1 MADEKKP
8 VVKAAETAPD
18 FSKIFASQSDLT
30 PYEWQ
35 DADYLK
41 GWNTVGSIP
50 PARTQFDALQRTT
63 DEKLQYLKNEVD
75 DRVSDVAITP
85 GTSANNGINT
95 ISVTKNGQTTDS
107 IIQIVK
113 TALSAQTAV
122 MDNTGNIIKDTYVS
136 KAWGADKYAAKTEL
150 ANYVSKAGDTMTG
163 ALTLPALATSD
174 NSLKAAS
181 TKWVRDLLTS
191 LSLISGAGVV
201 AGDVSNANAWWVKL
215 GGTIPLIIQGGY
227 HGAPMNSNQTITY
240 PISFTTMM
248 GIWITTYSQRA
259 DSDWGEVLGAN
270 KEKMTYYQNGRSNGI
285 WWHAIGY

>member
-1 MADEKKP
+1 MADEKKQAAR
-8 VVKAAETAPD
+8 AAETAPD

-75 DRVSDVAITP
+75 DRVSDVVITP
-85 GTSANNGINT
+85 GTSTNNGINT

-113 TALSAQTAV
+113 MALGAQTA
-122 MDNTGNIIKDTYVS
+122 MGDSEGNVIKDTYVS
-136 KAWGADKYAAKTEL
+136 KEWGAAKYAAKTEL
-150 ANYVSKAGDTMTG
+150 ASYVSKAGDTMTG
-163 ALTLPALATSD
+163 ALTLPALDTAD

-215 GGTIPLIIQGGY
+215 GGVIPLIIQGVNNTKSG
-227 HGAPMNSNQTITY
+227 SW
-240 PISFTTMM
+240 PIAFPHALLSISGDYNGVGGNT
-248 GIWITTYSQRA
+248 
-259 DSDWGEVLGAN
+259 DWGPSVSGN
-270 KEKMTYYQNGRSNGI
+270 STSFSSTSSGSNLNFVG
-285 WWHAIGY
+285 IGY

>member
-63 DEKLQYLKNEVD
+63 DEKLQWLDNARQALAALIDANSKKIQTNTD
-75 DRVSDVAITP
+75 NI
-85 GTSANNGINT
+85 SANAGNITTNAGNI
-95 ISVTKNGQTTDS
+95 TKNTEA
-107 IIQIVK
+107 INALK
-113 TALSAQTAV
+113 TLV
-122 MDNTGNIIKDTYVS
+122 NTGLT
-136 KAWGADKYAAKTEL
+136 DK
-150 ANYVSKAGDTMTG
+150 VSKAGDTMTG

-227 HGAPMNSNQTITY
+227 SANTITF
-240 PISFTTMM
+240 PIAFSKLLYWGGFPTVNNGERHRLEWSIQYGT
-248 GIWITTYSQRA
+248 IT
-259 DSDWGEVLGAN
+259 GASLN
-270 KEKMTYYQNGRSNGI
+270 NEGQQVR
-285 WWHAIGY
+285 WLAIGLA

>member
-1 MADEKKP
+1 MADEKKQ
-8 VVKAAETAPD
+8 AARAEETAPD

-50 PARTQFDALQRTT
+50 PARTQFDALQRGT
-63 DEKLQYLKNEVD
+63 DEKLQWLDNARQALAALIDANSKKIQTNTD
-75 DRVSDVAITP
+75 NI
-85 GTSANNGINT
+85 SANAGNITTNAGNI
-95 ISVTKNGQTTDS
+95 TKNTEA
-107 IIQIVK
+107 INALK
-113 TALSAQTAV
+113 TLV
-122 MDNTGNIIKDTYVS
+122 NTGLT
-136 KAWGADKYAAKTEL
+136 DK
-150 ANYVSKAGDTMTG
+150 VSKAGDTMTG

-215 GGTIPLIIQGGY
+215 GGTIPLIIQGGR
-227 HGAPMNSNQTITY
+227 NSGQRITF
-240 PISFTTMM
+240 PIAFNTVLTCTFSARRSASDQWPPWLTELDNTHAYCWSS
-248 GIWITTYSQRA
+248 GGSTAWIA
-259 DSDWGEVLGAN
+259 VGV
-270 KEKMTYYQNGRSNGI
+270 
-285 WWHAIGY
+285 